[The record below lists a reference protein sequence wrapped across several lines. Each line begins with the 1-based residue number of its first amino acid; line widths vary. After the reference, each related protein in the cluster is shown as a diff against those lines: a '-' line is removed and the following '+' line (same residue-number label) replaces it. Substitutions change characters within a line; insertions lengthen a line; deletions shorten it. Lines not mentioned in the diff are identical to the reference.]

1 MNEIII
7 RKRKS
12 ASFNRNVFEPIFL
25 ILFMD
30 GSNSKVNNKIK
41 KFTIKLE
48 GSIVKEHKVD
58 VIALG
63 WFLLNFQS
71 LIDSFLELQYTKK
84 ELKKKSIRQISR
96 LYFRGISEGSAILGL
111 ETSPQMVLS
120 QVYSVEKAYNEF
132 LDITKKIN
140 EDPDMARTDLSQKFI
155 NISDRIRVE
164 QKMYEI
170 FTDKYTTGFGSNGKY
185 IYPKQSMRET
195 IEEWVDEDS
204 RKGTEEIK
212 GAMIRLKLDAPGYF
226 SIISQDN
233 KDIIK
238 CKYRNELLE
247 KIIDLVDKP
256 VIIRGVVKRGVRKLE
271 MKELLDLNPWEFE
284 EVNKIGKFK
293 LKNDLKLKVD
303 YDDDLWC
310 LEAIELNS
318 VGSGYSYNDAIKSLE
333 ENILDNIYIL
343 AHKFKDSELSKKDK
357 EVKQKL
363 LQYISSKD
371 IEGLDWED

>member
-1 MNEIII
+1 MA
-7 RKRKS
+7 RKIKQLGS
-12 ASFNRNVFEPIFL
+12 SDRNVFEPIFR

-30 GSNSKVNNKIK
+30 SSDSKITNKAK
-41 KFTIKLE
+41 KFTIRLD
-48 GSIVKEHKVD
+48 GNIVKEHKVD

-84 ELKKKSIRQISR
+84 ELKKKSVRQISR
-96 LYFRGISEGSAILGL
+96 LYFKGISEGSAILGL
-111 ETSPQMVLS
+111 ETSPQIVLS
-120 QVYSVEKAYNEF
+120 QVDSVEKAYNEF

-140 EDPDMARTDLSQKFI
+140 NEPDAARTDLSQKFVHI
-155 NISDRIRVE
+155 PDRIRVE

-170 FTDKYTTGFGSNGKY
+170 FTDKYTTGFGSDGKY

-195 IEEWVDEDS
+195 IEGWVDEDS

-238 CKYRNELLE
+238 CKYSNDLLE

-271 MKELLDLNPWEFE
+271 MKELLDLNPWKFE
-284 EVNKIGKFK
+284 EVNKIGKFR

-303 YDDDLWC
+303 YEDDLWC
-310 LEAIELNS
+310 LEALELNS

-333 ENILDNIYIL
+333 ENIIDNVYIL
-343 AHKFKDSELSKKDK
+343 TYKFKDSELSKKDK

-371 IEGLDWED
+371 IEGLSWED

>member
-1 MNEIII
+1 MA
-7 RKRKS
+7 RKIKQLGS
-12 ASFNRNVFEPIFL
+12 SDRNVFEPIFR

-30 GSNSKVNNKIK
+30 SSDSKITNKAK
-41 KFTIKLE
+41 KFTIRLD
-48 GSIVKEHKVD
+48 GNIVKEHKVD

-71 LIDSFLELQYTKK
+71 LIDSFLELQDTKK
-84 ELKKKSIRQISR
+84 ELKKKSVRQISR
-96 LYFRGISEGSAILGL
+96 LYFKGISEGSAILGL
-111 ETSPQMVLS
+111 ETSPQIVLS
-120 QVYSVEKAYNEF
+120 QVDSVEKAYNEF

-140 EDPDMARTDLSQKFI
+140 NEPDAARTDLSQKFVHI
-155 NISDRIRVE
+155 PDRIRVE

-170 FTDKYTTGFGSNGKY
+170 FTDKYTTGFGSDGKY

-195 IEEWVDEDS
+195 IEGWVDEDS

-238 CKYRNELLE
+238 CKYSNDLLE

-271 MKELLDLNPWEFE
+271 MKELLDLNPWKFE
-284 EVNKIGKFK
+284 EVNKIGKFR

-303 YDDDLWC
+303 YEDDLWC
-310 LEAIELNS
+310 LEALELNS

-333 ENILDNIYIL
+333 ENIIDNVYIL
-343 AHKFKDSELSKKDK
+343 TYKFKDSELSKKDK

-371 IEGLDWED
+371 IEGLSWED

>member
-1 MNEIII
+1 MA
-7 RKRKS
+7 RKIKQLGS
-12 ASFNRNVFEPIFL
+12 SDRNVFEPIFR

-30 GSNSKVNNKIK
+30 SSDSKITNKAK
-41 KFTIKLE
+41 KFTIRLD
-48 GSIVKEHKVD
+48 GNIVKEHKVD

-84 ELKKKSIRQISR
+84 ELKKKSVRQISR
-96 LYFRGISEGSAILGL
+96 LYFKGISEGSAILGL

-120 QVYSVEKAYNEF
+120 QVDSVEKAYNEF

-140 EDPDMARTDLSQKFI
+140 DEPDAARTDLSQKFVHI
-155 NISDRIRVE
+155 PDRIRVE

-170 FTDKYTTGFGSNGKY
+170 FTDKYTTGFGSDGKY

-195 IEEWVDEDS
+195 IEGWVDEDS

-238 CKYRNELLE
+238 CKYSNDLLE

-271 MKELLDLNPWEFE
+271 MKELLDLNPWRFE
-284 EVNKIGKFK
+284 EVNKIGKFR

-303 YDDDLWC
+303 YEDGLWC
-310 LEAIELNS
+310 LEALELNS

-333 ENILDNIYIL
+333 ENIIDNVYVL
-343 AHKFKDSELSKKDK
+343 TYKFKDSELSKKDK

-371 IEGLDWED
+371 IGGLSWED

>member
-1 MNEIII
+1 MA
-7 RKRKS
+7 RKIKQLGS
-12 ASFNRNVFEPIFL
+12 YDRNVFEPIFR

-30 GSNSKVNNKIK
+30 SSDSKITNKAK
-41 KFTIKLE
+41 KFTIRLD
-48 GSIVKEHKVD
+48 GNIVKEHKVD

-84 ELKKKSIRQISR
+84 ELKKKSVRQISR
-96 LYFRGISEGSAILGL
+96 LYFKGISEGSAILGL

-120 QVYSVEKAYNEF
+120 QVDSVEKAYNEF

-140 EDPDMARTDLSQKFI
+140 DEPDAARTDLSQKFVHI
-155 NISDRIRVE
+155 PDRIRVE

-170 FTDKYTTGFGSNGKY
+170 FTDKYTTGFGSDGKY

-195 IEEWVDEDS
+195 IEGWVDEDS

-238 CKYRNELLE
+238 CKYSNDLLE

-271 MKELLDLNPWEFE
+271 MKELLDLNPWKFE
-284 EVNKIGKFK
+284 EVNKIGKFR

-303 YDDDLWC
+303 YEDDLWC
-310 LEAIELNS
+310 LEALELNS

-333 ENILDNIYIL
+333 ENIIDNVYVL
-343 AHKFKDSELSKKDK
+343 TYKFKDSELSKKDK

-371 IEGLDWED
+371 IEGLSWED

>member
-1 MNEIII
+1 MA
-7 RKRKS
+7 RKIKQLGS
-12 ASFNRNVFEPIFL
+12 SDRNVFEPIFR

-30 GSNSKVNNKIK
+30 SSDSKITNKAK
-41 KFTIKLE
+41 KFTIRLD
-48 GSIVKEHKVD
+48 GNIVKEHKVD

-84 ELKKKSIRQISR
+84 ELKKKSVRQISR
-96 LYFRGISEGSAILGL
+96 LYFKGISEGSAILGL

-120 QVYSVEKAYNEF
+120 QVDSVEKAYNEF

-140 EDPDMARTDLSQKFI
+140 DEPDAARTDLSQKFVHI
-155 NISDRIRVE
+155 PDRIRVE

-170 FTDKYTTGFGSNGKY
+170 FTDKYTTGFGSDGKY

-195 IEEWVDEDS
+195 IEGWVDEDS

-238 CKYRNELLE
+238 CKYSNDLLE

-271 MKELLDLNPWEFE
+271 MKELLDLNPWRFE
-284 EVNKIGKFK
+284 EVNKIGKFR

-303 YDDDLWC
+303 YEDDLWC
-310 LEAIELNS
+310 LEALELNS

-333 ENILDNIYIL
+333 ENIIDNVYVL
-343 AHKFKDSELSKKDK
+343 TYKFKDSELSKKDK

-371 IEGLDWED
+371 IGGLSWED

>member
-1 MNEIII
+1 MA
-7 RKRKS
+7 RKIKQLGS
-12 ASFNRNVFEPIFL
+12 YDRNVFEPIFR

-30 GSNSKVNNKIK
+30 SSDSKITNKAK
-41 KFTIKLE
+41 KFTIRLD
-48 GSIVKEHKVD
+48 GNIVKEHKVD

-84 ELKKKSIRQISR
+84 ELKKKSVRQISR
-96 LYFRGISEGSAILGL
+96 LYFKGISEGSAILGL

-120 QVYSVEKAYNEF
+120 QVDSVEKAYNEF

-140 EDPDMARTDLSQKFI
+140 DEPDAARTDLSQKFVHI
-155 NISDRIRVE
+155 PDRIRVE

-170 FTDKYTTGFGSNGKY
+170 FTDKYTTGFGSDGKY

-195 IEEWVDEDS
+195 IEGWVDEDS

-238 CKYRNELLE
+238 CKYSNDLLE

-271 MKELLDLNPWEFE
+271 MKELLDLNPWKFE
-284 EVNKIGKFK
+284 EVNKIGKFR

-303 YDDDLWC
+303 YEDDLWC
-310 LEAIELNS
+310 LEALELNS

-333 ENILDNIYIL
+333 ENIIDNVYVL
-343 AHKFKDSELSKKDK
+343 TYKFKDSELSKKDK
-357 EVKQKL
+357 DVKQKL

-371 IEGLDWED
+371 IEGLSWED